1 MYQNGLII
9 YDKYMY
15 THERIMTPIMIGY
28 KVPTSRSIEF
38 RSKLGLDQNKM
49 ILTKEQ
55 SVLILTLDAFKGEKN
70 ANSIQCLRL

>member
-15 THERIMTPIMIGY
+15 AHEGIITPIMIGY
-28 KVPTSRSIEF
+28 KVATSRSIEF
-38 RSKLGLDQNKM
+38 RSKLGLDQNKI

-55 SVLILTLDAFKGEKN
+55 SVLISIMDSFKGEKI